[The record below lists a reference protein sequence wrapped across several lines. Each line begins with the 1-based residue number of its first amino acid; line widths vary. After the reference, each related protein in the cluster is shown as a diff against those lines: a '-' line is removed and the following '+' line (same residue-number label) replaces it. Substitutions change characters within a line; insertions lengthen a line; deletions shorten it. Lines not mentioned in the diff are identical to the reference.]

1 MVDEIWIV
9 MSHELIEQIDEVV
22 EDELVVTILDE
33 LDVLDNDIMDEV
45 DIVEDEVEVDDI
57 YVMDARLIVMDD
69 EIDEMDFVII
79 YLENMC
85 DMHLDEDEVVIEV
98 ITDDNLVDDEMVD
111 AGVYEDVMLLH
122 IEVVVVEH
130 EAQTVILVLFI
141 HEHDVNEYLYY
152 LIVQIVDI
160 I

>member
-1 MVDEIWIV
+1 

-33 LDVLDNDIMDEV
+33 LDAHDNDIMDEV

-57 YVMDARLIVMDD
+57 YVMDVRLIVMDD

>member
-1 MVDEIWIV
+1 